1 MRDVAKVKN
10 RFELKLDHNQVFF
23 LFAGLAAYSALIFV
37 LGVVVGRSRR
47 PESMQTAMALPETS
61 PTPSPLK
68 IAKVEERLAAA
79 QPKATEEPELPLGFY
94 ETLENGTEQDG
105 PKSTPTATAK
115 AVSTATPTATATA
128 TATGTGTGTGTGSA
142 TGTATGTPTAKPV
155 TTPAKAAATGKFT
168 LQVIAYNDA
177 AQAQKAVAGLKAK
190 GFDAY
195 TIEAQVPGKGTIHRV
210 RVGRFASRG
219 DAETAAGS
227 FTGANPG
234 TKPLVVSY
242 E

>member
-47 PESMQTAMALPETS
+47 PEPMQTPMALPVAS
-61 PTPSPLK
+61 PAASPVK

-94 ETLENGTEQDG
+94 ETLEAGSVPDG
-105 PKSTPTATAK
+105 PKATPVTTPKVAATATA
-115 AVSTATPTATATA
+115 AGTPAATATATA
-128 TATGTGTGTGTGSA
+128 TAKPA
-142 TGTATGTPTAKPV
+142 ATATPAPTAKH
-155 TTPAKAAATGKFT
+155 AASGKFT

-177 AQAQKAVAGLKAK
+177 TQAQKAVAGLKAK

-195 TIEAQVPGKGTIHRV
+195 TTEAQVPGKGTIHRV
-210 RVGRFASRG
+210 RVGRYVSRG
-219 DAETAAGS
+219 DAESAADSLAGVD
-227 FTGANPG
+227 PG
-234 TKPLVVSY
+234 VKPLVVTY

>member
-47 PESMQTAMALPETS
+47 AEPMNVPMALPVAS

-68 IAKVEERLAAA
+68 IAKVEDRLAAA

-94 ETLENGTEQDG
+94 ETLEKGSVPDG
-105 PKSTPTATAK
+105 PK
-115 AVSTATPTATATA
+115 ATPTATPKAAATAAATA
-128 TATGTGTGTGTGSA
+128 TAA
-142 TGTATGTPTAKPV
+142 PAATAKPAA
-155 TTPAKAAATGKFT
+155 TAPPATATPAPTAKAAATGKYT
-168 LQVIAYNDA
+168 LQVVAYNDP

-195 TIEAQVPGKGTIHRV
+195 TIEAQVPGKGTMHRV
-210 RVGRFASRG
+210 RVGRFVSRA
-219 DAETAAGS
+219 DAESAAGS
-227 FTGANPG
+227 LSGVDPG
-234 TKPLVVSY
+234 VKPLVVTY

>member
-47 PESMQTAMALPETS
+47 SETPRTAMALPDAS
-61 PTPSPLK
+61 PAPSPLK

-105 PKSTPTATAK
+105 PKA
-115 AVSTATPTATATA
+115 TATPTSAPAKTATPA
-128 TATGTGTGTGTGSA
+128 AAATTATPV
-142 TGTATGTPTAKPV
+142 PTA
-155 TTPAKAAATGKFT
+155 TTPAKAAATAATGKFT

-177 AQAQKAVAGLKAK
+177 ALAQKAVAGLKAK

-210 RVGRFASRG
+210 RVGRYASRG
-219 DAETAAGS
+219 DAESAAGALS
-227 FTGANPG
+227 GSDPG
-234 TKPLVVSY
+234 VKPLVVSY